1 MATLVADAFRAAFG
15 RQTLSQTTVAQALA
29 SLFGWRGDTPE
40 LETSESGQASMGGPP
55 GGGPPGAPAD
65 TGPGVGPGD
74 TTGDFAR
81 GGLVSNL
88 HPGPGD
94 DELAIVSGGE
104 FVLSRPAVKRLGLAR
119 L

>member
-55 GGGPPGAPAD
+55 GGG
-65 TGPGVGPGD
+65 
-74 TTGDFAR
+74 
-81 GGLVSNL
+81 
-88 HPGPGD
+88 HPERQRTRVRALGQ
-94 DELAIVSGGE
+94 AI
-104 FVLSRPAVKRLGLAR
+104 RPAISPAVASYPISIPDRATTSSPS
-119 L
+119 